1 VATTSPSAPGQA
13 PTSGGAQPE
22 APARV
27 STDGVSKVPSILQIE
42 AVECGAASLGM
53 VLASMGRWVPLSDLR
68 AACKV
73 SRDGATAAG
82 IMSAAEEFDLEPH
95 GRMASL
101 EELQDNAVP
110 AVVWWKHRHFVVLEG
125 AKNGHFHVNDPA
137 LGPMK
142 YSQEYFAQNYSGA
155 VISFTP
161 TEKFTKG
168 GKPYRTVP
176 SLLRR
181 LTGSQRG
188 VWFAVIAG
196 LLAMLP
202 GLLLAPVSST
212 FVNDVLSVS
221 ERTFLPFLIGA
232 LLFII
237 VTRMA
242 LISLEYRA
250 LAKVQ
255 ARVAF
260 GNNAEFLM
268 RMFRL
273 PLLFF
278 ASRNIGDL
286 VQRMGYS
293 SAVAQLLA
301 GSLAAS
307 FISLIAVVA
316 YVALMIFYSWLLALV
331 VVLLTAVNII
341 ALRAV
346 VKRRTVGQGLLM
358 SESGHLQS
366 ITIGTIQSIE
376 TVKAS
381 GIERDVFAQWTGQQT
396 KVVNAEASFVTPTA
410 IISAVPTIITML
422 TTTSILVIG
431 GILVVNGDLSL
442 GSLLAFQA
450 LVAGIVAPVNML
462 VATASQI
469 QTIQVDLQRLDDVF
483 DHDLDPRFHVTE
495 RPADPSDMGAV
506 KSASMVPLSG
516 EITLTEVDFGFT
528 KGDPP
533 LITGLS
539 LTLTP
544 GHRVALVGP
553 SGAGKSTIGNLISGL
568 YMPWSGSVTYD
579 GRLITEIDPHVMGL
593 GLAKVDQTIMLF
605 AGTVRQNITLWDE
618 SVPDELVIKALE
630 DAQVLDRVLQRP
642 NGLDTEVIEGGLN
655 FSTGETQR
663 LEIARAL
670 VRNPAILVMDEAT
683 SNLDTTTEKL
693 MDDAVRARGCSTV
706 VIAHRLST
714 IRDADEIIVLD
725 RGGIIAERGT
735 NDSLL
740 AQGGIYARLVAMAG
754 SGGDVGT

>member
-1 VATTSPSAPGQA
+1 MSTTTSPPPGGGSAADKPSKVS
-13 PTSGGAQPE
+13 T
-22 APARV
+22 ARV
-27 STDGVSKVPSILQIE
+27 AQVPSILQIE

-53 VLASMGRWVPLSDLR
+53 VLASMGKWVPLSSLR
-68 AACKV
+68 AACRV
-73 SRDGATAAG
+73 SRDGASATG
-82 IMSAAEEFDLEPH
+82 IMQAAEDFGLEPH
-95 GRMASL
+95 GRMASV
-101 EELQDNAVP
+101 EELQDNPVP
-110 AVVWWKHRHFVVLEG
+110 AIVWWKHRHFVVLEG
-125 AKNGHFHVNDPA
+125 AKNGRFHVNDPA

-142 YSQEYFAQNYSGA
+142 YSQEYFAQNFSGA
-155 VISFTP
+155 VITFTP
-161 TEKFTKG
+161 TEKFEKG
-168 GKPYRTVP
+168 GKPYRTLP
-176 SLLRR
+176 SLLSR
-181 LTGSQRG
+181 LTGAQRG
-188 VWFAVIAG
+188 VWFAIIAG
-196 LLAMLP
+196 LLAMFP

-212 FVNDVLSVS
+212 FINDVLDVNQ
-221 ERTFLPFLIGA
+221 RTFLPFLLGA
-232 LLFII
+232 LVFVI
-237 VTRMA
+237 VTRML
-242 LISLEYRA
+242 LISLEYKA

-307 FISLIAVVA
+307 LISLIAVVA
-316 YVALMIFYSWLLALV
+316 YIAMMIFYSWVLASI
-331 VVLLTAVNII
+331 VVLLTTVNIV

-410 IISAVPTIITML
+410 IISAVPTVVSML
-422 TTTSILVIG
+422 TTTSILIVG
-431 GILVVNGDLSL
+431 GILVVQGDLAL
-442 GSLLAFQA
+442 GALLAFQA

-469 QTIQVDLQRLDDVF
+469 QTIQVDLQRLDDVL
-483 DHDLDPRFHVTE
+483 DHDVDDRFHASD
-495 RPADPSDMGAV
+495 RPTAPTTSLDEV
-506 KSASMVPLSG
+506 KSASMRPLSG
-516 EITLTEVDFGFT
+516 EVTLTDVEFGFT

-553 SGAGKSTIGNLISGL
+553 SGAGKSTIGNIISGL

-579 GRLITEIDPHVMGL
+579 GRTITEIDPNVMSL

-618 SVPDELVIKALE
+618 SVPEELVIKALE

-663 LEIARAL
+663 LEIARGL
-670 VRNPAILVMDEAT
+670 VRNPSILVMDEAT
-683 SNLDTTTEKL
+683 SNLDTTTEKA

-725 RGGIIAERGT
+725 RGGVIAERGT

-740 AQGGIYARLVAMAG
+740 AQGGIYARLVASAG

>member
-1 VATTSPSAPGQA
+1 MGPRVSQHVSAI
-13 PTSGGAQPE
+13 PE
-22 APARV
+22 AVVRPPRV
-27 STDGVSKVPSILQIE
+27 TTAGVAKVPSILQIE

-53 VLASMGRWVPLSDLR
+53 VLASMGKWVPLSSLR
-68 AACKV
+68 SACRV
-73 SRDGATAAG
+73 SRDGATATG
-82 IMSAAEEFDLEPH
+82 IMQAASDYGLEPH
-95 GRMASL
+95 GRMATL
-101 EELQDNAVP
+101 EELQGNPVP

-125 AKNGHFHVNDPA
+125 AKDGRFHVNDPA

-142 YSQEYFAQNYSGA
+142 YTQEYFAQNFSGA

-161 TEKFTKG
+161 TEQFEKG
-168 GKPYRTVP
+168 GGPYRTVP
-176 SLLRR
+176 SLLKR
-181 LTGSQRG
+181 LTGAQRG
-188 VWFAVIAG
+188 VWFAIIAG

-202 GLLLAPVSST
+202 GLLLAPISST
-212 FVNDVLSVS
+212 FIDDVLNADQQ
-221 ERTFLPFLIGA
+221 TFLPFLVGA
-232 LLFII
+232 LVFVI
-237 VTRMA
+237 VTRML
-242 LISLEYRA
+242 LISLEYKA
-250 LAKVQ
+250 LARVQ

-268 RMFRL
+268 RLFRL

-307 FISLIAVVA
+307 MISLIAVVA
-316 YVALMIFYSWLLALV
+316 YIALMVFYSWLLALI
-331 VVLLTAVNII
+331 VVLLTAINIV

-410 IISAVPTIITML
+410 IISAVPTVITML
-422 TTTSILVIG
+422 TTTSILVVG
-431 GILVVNGDLSL
+431 GILVSQGSLSL
-442 GSLLAFQA
+442 GALLAFQA

-483 DHDLDPRFHVTE
+483 DHNVDSRFHTTS
-495 RPADPSDMGAV
+495 RPEAPATSIEDV
-506 KSASMVPLSG
+506 KSASFVALSG
-516 EITLTEVDFGFT
+516 EITLADVAFGFT
-528 KGDPP
+528 EGDPP

-553 SGAGKSTIGNLISGL
+553 SGAGKSTIGNLIAGL
-568 YMPWSGSVTYD
+568 YMPWQGSVTYD
-579 GRLITEIDPHVMGL
+579 GRLITAIDPNVMSL

-618 SVPDELVIKALE
+618 SVPEELIIKALE

-683 SNLDTTTEKL
+683 SNLDTTTEKA

-725 RGGIIAERGT
+725 RGGVIAERGT

-740 AQGGIYARLVAMAG
+740 AQGGIYARLVASAG
-754 SGGDVGT
+754 RGGDVGT

>member
-1 VATTSPSAPGQA
+1 MA
-13 PTSGGAQPE
+13 
-22 APARV
+22 
-27 STDGVSKVPSILQIE
+27 KVPSILQIE

-53 VLASMGRWVPLSDLR
+53 VLASMGKWVPLSSLR
-68 AACKV
+68 AACRV
-73 SRDGATAAG
+73 SRDGASATG
-82 IMSAAEEFDLEPH
+82 IMEAAQSFGLEPH

-101 EELQDNAVP
+101 EELEGNPVP

-142 YSQEYFAQNYSGA
+142 YSQEYFAQNFSGA

-161 TEKFTKG
+161 TEEFEKG

-176 SLLRR
+176 SLLKR
-181 LTGSQRG
+181 LTGAQRG
-188 VWFAVIAG
+188 VWFAVVAG
-196 LLAMLP
+196 LLAMFP
-202 GLLLAPVSST
+202 GLLLAPISST
-212 FVNDVLSVS
+212 FIDDVLNVDQ
-221 ERTFLPFLIGA
+221 RTFLPFLLAA
-232 LLFII
+232 LVFVI

-242 LISLEYRA
+242 LISLEYKA
-250 LAKVQ
+250 LARVQ

-268 RMFRL
+268 RLFRL

-316 YVALMIFYSWLLALV
+316 YIVLMVFYSWILALIV
-331 VVLLTAVNII
+331 VALTTINIV

-410 IISAVPTIITML
+410 IISAVPTVVTML
-422 TTTSILVIG
+422 TTTSILVVG
-431 GILVVNGDLSL
+431 GILVVTGDLSL
-442 GSLLAFQA
+442 GALLAFQA

-483 DHDLDPRFHVTE
+483 DHDIDARFHVE
-495 RPADPSDMGAV
+495 DRPASPGPTSIDEV
-506 KSASMVPLSG
+506 TSASMVPLSG
-516 EITLTEVDFGFT
+516 EVTLTDVEFGFT
-528 KGDPP
+528 QGDPP
-533 LITGLS
+533 LISGLS

-553 SGAGKSTIGNLISGL
+553 SGAGKSTIGNIIAGL
-568 YMPWSGSVTYD
+568 YMPWSGTVTYD
-579 GRLITEIDPHVMGL
+579 GRTITQIDPNVMSL

-618 SVPDELVIKALE
+618 SVPEELVIQALA

-670 VRNPAILVMDEAT
+670 VRNPAVLIMDEAT
-683 SNLDTTTEKL
+683 SNLDTTTEKA

-725 RGGIIAERGT
+725 RGGVIAERGT

-740 AQGGIYARLVAMAG
+740 AQGGIYSRLVASAG

>member
-1 VATTSPSAPGQA
+1 MSTVQQSPA
-13 PTSGGAQPE
+13 
-22 APARV
+22 APADSPEPKPKAI
-27 STDGVSKVPSILQIE
+27 STKGIAKVPGVLQIE
-42 AVECGAASLGM
+42 AVECGAASLSM
-53 VLASMGRWVPLSDLR
+53 VLGSMGRWVPLSELR
-68 AACKV
+68 GACRV
-73 SRDGATAAG
+73 SRDGATATG
-82 IMSAAEEFDLEPH
+82 IMEAAKAYGLEPN
-95 GRMASL
+95 GRMVDL
-101 EELQDNAVP
+101 EELQGQEVP
-110 AVVWWKHRHFVVLEG
+110 AIIWWRHRHFVVLEG
-125 AKNGHFHVNDPA
+125 AKNGRFHVNDPA
-137 LGPMK
+137 LGPVR
-142 YSQEYFAQNYSGA
+142 YSQDYFAQNFSGA
-155 VISFTP
+155 VITFTQTP
-161 TEKFTKG
+161 EFTKG
-168 GKPYRTVP
+168 GKPYRTIP
-176 SLLRR
+176 GLIRR
-181 LTGSQRG
+181 LTGAWRG
-188 VWFAVIAG
+188 VWFAVLAG

-202 GLLLAPVSST
+202 GLLLAPISST
-212 FVNDVLSVS
+212 FVNDVLDVGQ
-221 ERTFLPFLIGA
+221 RTFLPFLLGA
-232 LLFII
+232 LIFVIA
-237 VTRMA
+237 TRMA
-242 LISLEYRA
+242 LISLEYKA
-250 LAKVQ
+250 LARVQ

-307 FISLIAVVA
+307 LISLVALVA
-316 YVALMIFYSWLLALV
+316 YVALMVFYSWLLAVV
-331 VVLLTAVNII
+331 VVLLTAINVI

-346 VKRRTVGQGLLM
+346 VKRRTIGQGLLM

-381 GIERDVFAQWTGQQT
+381 GIERDVFAQWAGQQT

-410 IISAVPTIITML
+410 IISAVPTVVTML

-431 GILVVNGDLSL
+431 GIQVINGSLSI
-442 GSLLAFQA
+442 GALLAFQA
-450 LVAGIVAPVNML
+450 LVAGIVAPINML

-483 DHDLDPRFHVTE
+483 DQELDPRFHTNE
-495 RPADPSDMGAV
+495 RPATPTSMADV
-506 KSASMVPLSG
+506 VSASTEPLTG
-516 EITLTEVDFGFT
+516 EVTLSHVEFGFT

-533 LITGLS
+533 LIKDLS
-539 LTLTP
+539 LTLPP

-553 SGAGKSTIGNLISGL
+553 SGAGKSTIGNIISGL

-579 GRLITEIDPHVMGL
+579 GREISQIDPMVMSL

-605 AGTVRQNITLWDE
+605 QGTVRQNITLWDE
-618 SVPDELVIKALE
+618 SVPEELVIRALQ

-642 NGLDTEVIEGGLN
+642 NGLDTDVIEGGLN

-670 VRNPAILVMDEAT
+670 VRNPAVLIMDEAT
-683 SNLDTTTEKL
+683 SNLDTTTEKA

-725 RGGIIAERGT
+725 RGGVIAERGT
-735 NDSLL
+735 NESLL
-740 AQGGIYARLVAMAG
+740 AANGIYARLVASAG
-754 SGGDVGT
+754 KGGDVGT

>member
-1 VATTSPSAPGQA
+1 MSTTTSPP
-13 PTSGGAQPE
+13 SGGGSAADKPSK
-22 APARV
+22 V
-27 STDGVSKVPSILQIE
+27 STAGVAQVPSILQIE

-53 VLASMGRWVPLSDLR
+53 VLASMGKWVPLSSLR
-68 AACKV
+68 AACRV
-73 SRDGATAAG
+73 SRDGASATG
-82 IMSAAEEFDLEPH
+82 IMQAAEDFGLEPH
-95 GRMASL
+95 GRMASV
-101 EELQDNAVP
+101 EELQDNPVP
-110 AVVWWKHRHFVVLEG
+110 AIVWWKHRHFVVLEG
-125 AKNGHFHVNDPA
+125 AKNGRFHVNDPA

-142 YSQEYFAQNYSGA
+142 YSQEYFAQNFSGA

-161 TEKFTKG
+161 TEKFEKG
-168 GKPYRTVP
+168 GKPYRTLP
-176 SLLRR
+176 SLLSR
-181 LTGSQRG
+181 LTGAQRG
-188 VWFAVIAG
+188 VWFAIIAG
-196 LLAMLP
+196 LLAMFP

-212 FVNDVLSVS
+212 FINDVLDVNQ
-221 ERTFLPFLIGA
+221 RTFLPFLLGA
-232 LLFII
+232 LVFVI
-237 VTRMA
+237 VTRML
-242 LISLEYRA
+242 LISLEYKA

-307 FISLIAVVA
+307 LISLIAVVA
-316 YVALMIFYSWLLALV
+316 YIAMMIFYSWILALI
-331 VVLLTAVNII
+331 VVLLTTVNIV

-410 IISAVPTIITML
+410 IISAVPTVVSML
-422 TTTSILVIG
+422 TTTSILIVG
-431 GILVVNGDLSL
+431 GILVVQGDLAL
-442 GSLLAFQA
+442 GALLAFQA

-469 QTIQVDLQRLDDVF
+469 QTIQVDLQRLDDVL
-483 DHDLDPRFHVTE
+483 DHDVDDRFHASD
-495 RPADPSDMGAV
+495 RPTAPTTSLDDV
-506 KSASMVPLSG
+506 KSASMRPLSG
-516 EITLTEVDFGFT
+516 EVTLTDVEFGFT

-553 SGAGKSTIGNLISGL
+553 SGAGKSTIGNIISGL

-579 GRLITEIDPHVMGL
+579 GRTITEIDPNVMSL

-618 SVPDELVIKALE
+618 SVPEELVIKALE

-663 LEIARAL
+663 LEIARGL
-670 VRNPAILVMDEAT
+670 VRNPSILVMDEAT
-683 SNLDTTTEKL
+683 SNLDTTTEKA

-725 RGGIIAERGT
+725 RGGVIAERGT

-740 AQGGIYARLVAMAG
+740 AQGGIYARLVASAG

>member
-1 VATTSPSAPGQA
+1 MATTQAAPG
-13 PTSGGAQPE
+13 GAASTGDE
-22 APARV
+22 PARV
-27 STDGVSKVPSILQIE
+27 STAGIAKVPSILQIE

-53 VLASMGRWVPLSDLR
+53 VLASMGKWVPLSDLR
-68 AACKV
+68 AACRV
-73 SRDGATAAG
+73 SRDGATATG
-82 IMSAAEEFDLEPH
+82 IMDAASKFGLEPH
-95 GRMASL
+95 GRMATL
-101 EELQDNAVP
+101 AELQDNPVP

-142 YSQEYFAQNYSGA
+142 YTQEYFAQNFSGA
-155 VISFTP
+155 VISFTK
-161 TEKFTKG
+161 TDAFSKG

-188 VWFAVIAG
+188 VWFAIVSG

-202 GLLLAPVSST
+202 GLLLAPISST
-212 FVNDVLSVS
+212 FVNDVLDIRQ
-221 ERTFLPFLIGA
+221 RTFLPFLLGA
-232 LLFII
+232 LVLVII
-237 VTRMA
+237 TRML
-242 LISLEYRA
+242 LISLEYKA
-250 LAKVQ
+250 LARVQ

-316 YVALMIFYSWLLALV
+316 YVALMVFYNWLLALIV
-331 VVLLTAVNII
+331 VALTTINIV

-410 IISAVPTIITML
+410 IISAVPTVVTML
-422 TTTSILVIG
+422 TTTSILVVG

-442 GSLLAFQA
+442 GALLAFQA

-483 DHDLDPRFHVTE
+483 DHDIDPRFQTND
-495 RPADPSDMGAV
+495 RPTQPGQTMDDV
-506 KSASMVPLSG
+506 RSASVVPLSG
-516 EITLTEVDFGFT
+516 EVTLTDVEFGFT

-533 LITGLS
+533 LIQGLS

-553 SGAGKSTIGNLISGL
+553 SGAGKSTIGNLIAGL

-579 GRLITEIDPHVMGL
+579 GKTITEIDPNIMSL

-605 AGTVRQNITLWDE
+605 AGTVRQNVTLWDE
-618 SVPDELVIKALE
+618 SIPEELIIQALK
-630 DAQVLDRVLQRP
+630 DAQVLDRILERP
-642 NGLDTEVIEGGLN
+642 NGLDTQVIEGGLN

-670 VRNPAILVMDEAT
+670 VRNPALLIMDEAT
-683 SNLDTTTEKL
+683 SNLDTTTEKF

-725 RGGIIAERGT
+725 RGGVIAERGT
-735 NDSLL
+735 NESLL
-740 AQGGIYARLVAMAG
+740 AQGGIYSRLVASAG

>member
-1 VATTSPSAPGQA
+1 MSTTQQA
-13 PTSGGAQPE
+13 PTSDE
-22 APARV
+22 ASPPAEPKPV
-27 STDGVSKVPSILQIE
+27 STDGIHKVPGLLQIE

-53 VLASMGRWVPLSDLR
+53 VLGSLGRWAPLSELR
-68 AACKV
+68 AACRV
-73 SRDGATAAG
+73 SRDGATASG
-82 IMSAAEEFDLEPH
+82 IMEAATAYGLKPN
-95 GRMASL
+95 GRMMDL
-101 EELQDNAVP
+101 EELDGQEVP
-110 AVVWWKHRHFVVLEG
+110 AIIWWKHRHFVVLEG
-125 AKNGHFHVNDPA
+125 AKNGRFHVNDPA
-137 LGPMK
+137 LGPVK
-142 YSQEYFAQNYSGA
+142 YSQAYFAQNFSGA
-155 VISFTP
+155 VITFTP
-161 TEKFTKG
+161 TPEFSKG
-168 GKPYRTVP
+168 GKPYRTLP
-176 SLLRR
+176 GLIRR
-181 LTGSQRG
+181 LTGARQG
-188 VWFAVIAG
+188 VWFAVLAG

-202 GLLLAPVSST
+202 GLLLAPISST
-212 FVNDVLSVS
+212 FVNDVLDIGQ
-221 ERTFLPFLIGA
+221 RTFLPFLLGS
-232 LLFII
+232 LVFVV

-242 LISLEYRA
+242 LISLEYKA
-250 LAKVQ
+250 LARVQ

-307 FISLIAVVA
+307 MISLVALVA
-316 YVALMIFYSWLLALV
+316 YIALMVYYSWLLALIV
-331 VVLLTAVNII
+331 VVLTTVNVI

-346 VKRRTVGQGLLM
+346 VKRRTIGQGLLM

-410 IISAVPTIITML
+410 IISAVPTVITML
-422 TTTSILVIG
+422 TTTSILIVG
-431 GILVVNGDLSL
+431 GILVVTGGLSI
-442 GSLLAFQA
+442 GALLAFQA

-483 DHDLDPRFHVTE
+483 DQDLDPRFRTYD
-495 RPADPSDMGAV
+495 RPAATSMDDV
-506 KSASMVPLSG
+506 TSASIEPLTG
-516 EITLTEVDFGFT
+516 EVTLTDVEFGFT

-533 LITGLS
+533 LIRGLS
-539 LTLTP
+539 LTLPP
-544 GHRVALVGP
+544 GHRVALVGA
-553 SGAGKSTIGNLISGL
+553 SGAGKTTIGNIISGL

-579 GRLITEIDPHVMGL
+579 GREISQIDPTVMSL

-605 AGTVRQNITLWDE
+605 QGTVRQNVTLWDD
-618 SVPDELVIKALE
+618 SVPEELVIRALR

-642 NGLDTEVIEGGLN
+642 NGLDTDVIEGGLN

-670 VRNPAILVMDEAT
+670 VRNPAVLIMDEAT
-683 SNLDTTTEKL
+683 SNLDTTTEKA

-725 RGGIIAERGT
+725 RGGVIAERGT
-735 NDSLL
+735 NESLI
-740 AQGGIYARLVAMAG
+740 AANGIYARLVAGAG
-754 SGGDVGT
+754 KGGDVGT

>member
-1 VATTSPSAPGQA
+1 MTGQA
-13 PTSGGAQPE
+13 SAVHDAAAT
-22 APARV
+22 PARQRRV
-27 STDGVSKVPSILQIE
+27 STEGVAKVPSILQIE

-53 VLASMGRWVPLSDLR
+53 VLASMGRWVPLSALR
-68 AACKV
+68 AACRV
-73 SRDGATAAG
+73 SRDGATATG
-82 IMSAAEEFDLEPH
+82 IMQAAEDFGLEPH
-95 GRMASL
+95 GRMATL
-101 EELQDNAVP
+101 EELEGNQVP

-125 AKNGHFHVNDPA
+125 AKDGHFHVNDPA

-142 YSQEYFAQNYSGA
+142 YTQEYFAQNFSGA

-161 TEKFTKG
+161 TDRFEKG
-168 GKPYRTVP
+168 GGPYRTLP
-176 SLLRR
+176 SLLGR
-181 LTGSQRG
+181 LAGAQRG
-188 VWFAVIAG
+188 VWFAIIAG

-202 GLLLAPVSST
+202 GLLLAPISST
-212 FVNDVLSVS
+212 FINDVLDAGQQ
-221 ERTFLPFLIGA
+221 TFLPFLLGA
-232 LLFII
+232 LAFVI
-237 VTRMA
+237 VSRVA
-242 LISLEYRA
+242 LISLEYKA
-250 LAKVQ
+250 LARVQ

-268 RMFRL
+268 RLFRL

-307 FISLIAVVA
+307 LISLIAVVA
-316 YVALMIFYSWLLALV
+316 YIALMVFYSWILALL
-331 VVLLTAVNII
+331 VVLLTTVNIV

-381 GIERDVFAQWTGQQT
+381 GIEGDVFAQWTGQQT

-410 IISAVPTIITML
+410 VISAVPTVITML
-422 TTTSILVIG
+422 TTTSILVVG
-431 GILVVNGDLSL
+431 GILVVQGELSV
-442 GSLLAFQA
+442 GALLAFQA

-483 DHDLDPRFHVTE
+483 DHDLDSRFHASS
-495 RPADPSDMGAV
+495 RPTAPAASMDDV
-506 KSASMVPLSG
+506 RSASIVPLSG
-516 EITLTEVDFGFT
+516 EITLSDVEFGFT
-528 KGDPP
+528 EGDPP
-533 LITGLS
+533 LIRGLS

-553 SGAGKSTIGNLISGL
+553 SGAGKSTIGNLIAGL
-568 YMPWSGSVTYD
+568 YLPWSGSVTYD
-579 GRLITEIDPHVMGL
+579 GRTITEIDPTVMSL

-618 SVPDELVIKALE
+618 SVPEELVIKALE

-670 VRNPAILVMDEAT
+670 VRNPAILIMDEAT
-683 SNLDTTTEKL
+683 SNLDTTTEKA

-725 RGGIIAERGT
+725 RGGVIAERGT

-740 AQGGIYARLVAMAG
+740 ALGGIYARLVASAG